1 MKILGYTPYGFSL
14 RAILITMI
22 GFIVVVAIQMYQYMS
37 SVDTVEQKLF
47 TTWPNQKEV
56 KLYRENCQKGPV
68 SREGR
73 MKIDHPFGKYECAS
87 KYASIELSDAIESS
101 HNSMAEPPAP
111 LKWL

>member
-14 RAILITMI
+14 RAILIIMI

-56 KLYRENCQKGPV
+56 KLYRENCQKEQV
-68 SREGR
+68 SR
-73 MKIDHPFGKYECAS
+73 IDHPFGKYECAS
-87 KYASIELSDAIESS
+87 KYASIELSVAIESS